1 MKKVLTTLCAVAFL
15 SVGLQAQNITVQS
28 AVGQSPATFI
38 QNNLLGGG
46 VYVFNAKYANSSS
59 TITMP
64 GLGTFN
70 ANGYLNLQMSN
81 GILMT
86 TGDISVAVGPND
98 NTSLSSPAGNYMD
111 PEMVALA
118 TNEVTTCST
127 LDFDFVSLSNYV
139 SFNYCFGSEEYPEF
153 VCSNFNDVFAF
164 FLTGPD
170 PETGEEVTRNIAII
184 PGTDTVVD
192 GGIAVAINSVNAGS
206 YGASGGSGQGCYY
219 DYSGFYLNN
228 SILDTSTYSGGL
240 SGTPNYAEGVQYD
253 GLTNKMSAQARIV
266 PCQVYHM
273 HISVCNVGDNGYDS
287 GVFLEGGS
295 FAAPTAAIGLSLP
308 GVQAVHGSC
317 PRAVP
322 LTLSQTDFDE
332 GTVHFSFGGTAVYGV
347 DYELVD
353 ENGNAID
360 SLGLYINNDT
370 HSFAIR
376 GLQGA
381 DLSQTKTIDL
391 YLATS
396 LCSAFPDLQT
406 YDTIHFTLDRGGD
419 VHVAD
424 STITCTHACFEV
436 GTRLVYGE
444 NVSYRWEPTTGIDD
458 PYSLTSTAMILES
471 RDYHLIA
478 TGGSGCNSDTA
489 LVRVVITGSNPDIP
503 VSLDEVDGGSFSVY
517 PNPAGEVI
525 HIDADGVRCVEVFTV
540 EGRKVYEQH
549 YNSYTGTL
557 DIPTDE
563 MEAGVYGIRVSTDK
577 GMQGAKI
584 VVNK

>member
-1 MKKVLTTLCAVAFL
+1 MKKLLTTLCAVVCL
-15 SVGLQAQNITVQS
+15 SVCLNAQNITVQS
-28 AVGQSPATFI
+28 ALGQMPGTFI

-46 VYVFNAKYANSSS
+46 VYVFNAKFANSQGP
-59 TITMP
+59 IAVD

-70 ANGYLNLQMSN
+70 ANGYGGLQMMN
-81 GILMT
+81 GIVMT
-86 TGDISVAVGPND
+86 TGNINLAVGPND
-98 NTSLSSPAGNYMD
+98 MSSASDAGTNYTD
-111 PEMVALA
+111 PEMNAVA
-118 TNEVTTCST
+118 TSQVTGCST
-127 LDFDFVSLSNYV
+127 LDFDFVSLSNFV
-139 SFNYCFGSEEYPEF
+139 SFNYCFGSEEYPEY
-153 VCSNFNDVFAF
+153 VCSSFNDVFAF

-170 PETGEEVTRNIAII
+170 PETGEEVTRNIALI
-184 PGTDTVVD
+184 PGSDTVVEN
-192 GGIAVAINSVNAGS
+192 GIAVAINSVNPGQAGS
-206 YGASGGSGQGCYY
+206 SGGGGTGCYY
-219 DYSGFYLNN
+219 DYTAYYMDNSLGDPYGGGNN
-228 SILDTSTYSGGL
+228 D
-240 SGTPNYAEGVQYD
+240 GVQYD
-253 GLTNKMSAQARIV
+253 GLTNKMTAQAAIV

-273 HISVCNVGDNGYDS
+273 HISICNVSDNAFDS

-295 FAAPTAAIGLSLP
+295 FTAPTAAIGLSVP
-308 GVQAVHGSC
+308 GVQQVHGSC
-317 PRAVP
+317 PYQVP

-332 GTVHFSFGGTAVYGV
+332 GTVHFTYGGTAVYGV

-353 ENGNAID
+353 ENGNVID
-360 SLGLYINNDT
+360 SLGLYIDNDT

-376 GLQGA
+376 GLQSA
-381 DLSQTKTIDL
+381 DLSQPKTIEL

-396 LCSAFPDLQT
+396 LCAAFPQLQS
-406 YDTIHFTLDRGGD
+406 YDTIRFNIDRGGD

-424 STITCTHACFEV
+424 STINCTHACFEI
-436 GTRLVYGE
+436 GTRLIYGD

-503 VSLDEVDGGSFSVY
+503 VNIDEVEGGSISVY

-525 HIDADGVRCVEVFTV
+525 YIDATGVQRVEVYTV
-540 EGRKVYEQH
+540 EGRKVFEQV
-549 YNSYTGTL
+549 YNNYSGTL
-557 DIPTDE
+557 DIPTE
-563 MEAGVYGIRVSTDK
+563 GMEAGVYGIRISTAE